1 MATFVREVVPIAE
14 IDELIDGLVLDIEAV
29 CLAELTDETP
39 DDLDDEPLLE
49 RADPAPPLLDEPPL
63 DEPPDDFEPEDFEP
77 PDFEPPLED
86 ELERELERDLDLLE
100 RELRP
105 PPRLAIMNF
114 VYNAN

>member
-1 MATFVREVVPIAE
+1 M
-14 IDELIDGLVLDIEAV
+14 DD
-29 CLAELTDETP
+29 

-49 RADPAPPLLDEPPL
+49 RDDFEPE
-63 DEPPDDFEPEDFEP
+63 DFEPPDDFEPEDFEAP
-77 PDFEPPLED
+77 DDFEPALED
-86 ELERELERDLDLLE
+86 ELERDFERDLDLLE